1 MPRGDDGRRARLSL
15 CARAYGGLWPRAPK
29 PKERFGLIKDARE
42 GDIDQRANFS
52 RLWVP
57 VGRTLS
63 TLFRESRDLNFFI
76 PLVPGARHRLPHL
89 RRARLRPARAL
100 QPRARPRDRDS
111 GTRFLSPLENPD
123 RSHRPRRRARL
134 RSRLYLTPAAW
145 SRGCVAH
152 LGRATT
158 LRRPLPDVGHVR
170 PNRLR
175 ARLSRVE
182 HVRASSPRRSTLGPI
197 LAGRPRGA
205 RARRC
210 RPAPRAQRPLRGA
223 PRQKR
228 VRVPFRPNLQA
239 HGKVARRAGFPH
251 RRHRRCL

>member
-1 MPRGDDGRRARLSL
+1 MGSGQEPPNPKSDSASSKTHARGTSINGRISAGCGSRSVGHHPRFLESL
-15 CARAYGGLWPRAPK
+15 VTC
-29 PKERFGLIKDARE
+29 
-42 GDIDQRANFS
+42 
-52 RLWVP
+52 
-57 VGRTLS
+57 
-63 TLFRESRDLNFFI
+63 FFI

-182 HVRASSPRRSTLGPI
+182 HVRASSQRRSTLGPI

-228 VRVPFRPNLQA
+228 VRVPFRPILQA